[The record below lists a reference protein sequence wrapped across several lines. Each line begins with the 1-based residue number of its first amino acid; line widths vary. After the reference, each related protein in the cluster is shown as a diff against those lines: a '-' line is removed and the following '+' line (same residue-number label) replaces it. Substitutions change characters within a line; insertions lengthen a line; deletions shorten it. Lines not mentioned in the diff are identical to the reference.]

1 MHDSRGEEGSDK
13 SFPWR
18 EQGEGALECRDIV
31 CIGAFACVCAR
42 VLRVFTVEFCRKA
55 SEECVCACGYF

>member
-18 EQGEGALECRDIV
+18 EQGEGALEHGDIV
-31 CIGAFACVCAR
+31 CVGACAFASERAR
-42 VLRVFTVEFCRKA
+42 VLRRA

>member
-18 EQGEGALECRDIV
+18 EQGEGALERGDIV
-31 CIGAFACVCAR
+31 CVGACAFASERAR
-42 VLRVFTVEFCRKA
+42 VLRRA
-55 SEECVCACGYF
+55 SE

>member
-18 EQGEGALECRDIV
+18 EQGEGALERGDIV
-31 CIGAFACVCAR
+31 CVGACAFAFASERAR
-42 VLRVFTVEFCRKA
+42 VLRRA